1 MMKRGEVRWHTFK
14 QPDKRRPVIVLT
26 RDPAISFLNTV
37 TIVPITSTVRHVP
50 SEVFLSQADGLFKD
64 CAANFYNIQ
73 TIPQTKIGGL
83 IAVLSPKKMK
93 EVEKALC
100 FTLGVNR

>member
-1 MMKRGEVRWHTFK
+1 MKRGEVRWHTFK

-26 RDPAISFLNTV
+26 RDPAISFLHTV
-37 TIVPITSTVRHVP
+37 TVVPITSTVRHVP
-50 SEVFLSQADGLFKD
+50 SEVFLSQADGLIKD

-73 TIPQTKIGGL
+73 TIPKTKIGGL
-83 IAVLSPKKMK
+83 IAVLSPAKMR

-100 FTLGVNR
+100 FTLGVDR